1 ILAGTTAGYE
11 AAIYYTL
18 AYVIMAAAAFGMII
32 LLSRAGFEAEALDDF
47 RGLNARSPWF
57 AAIMLVVMFSM
68 AGVPPL
74 LGFYAKFAVL
84 AAVIEIGR
92 TWLAIAGVLF
102 SVIGAFYYL
111 RVVKLMYFDDPVD
124 EAPLVAGSDLRLV
137 LSLNGLLVLAL
148 GIFPQALIAVSGV
161 VR

>member
-1 ILAGTTAGYE
+1 
-11 AAIYYTL
+11 
-18 AYVIMAAAAFGMII
+18 
-32 LLSRAGFEAEALDDF
+32 
-47 RGLNARSPWF
+47 
-57 AAIMLVVMFSM
+57 MLVVMFSM